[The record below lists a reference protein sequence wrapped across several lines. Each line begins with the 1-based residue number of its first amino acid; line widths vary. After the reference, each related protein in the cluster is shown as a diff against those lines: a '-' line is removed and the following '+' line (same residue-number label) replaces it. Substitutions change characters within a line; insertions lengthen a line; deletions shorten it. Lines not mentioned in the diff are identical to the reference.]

1 MSTPKEIS
9 YVNMP
14 VPQRVKA
21 LRDHAQ
27 VGSQMHSEIAGAL
40 AAVLTT
46 NLVES
51 IAAMREQPRGSQTSS
66 LGSTLF
72 LAFSPLPAL
81 CSPLFLLSGDLA
93 AV

>member
-14 VPQRVKA
+14 VPQLVKA

-51 IAAMREQPRGSQTSS
+51 IDRHERAASRLSNQLFWLNII
-66 LGSTLF
+66 LGVFTVAGTVLTIVSF
-72 LAFSPLPAL
+72 
-81 CSPLFLLSGDLA
+81 
-93 AV
+93 VR